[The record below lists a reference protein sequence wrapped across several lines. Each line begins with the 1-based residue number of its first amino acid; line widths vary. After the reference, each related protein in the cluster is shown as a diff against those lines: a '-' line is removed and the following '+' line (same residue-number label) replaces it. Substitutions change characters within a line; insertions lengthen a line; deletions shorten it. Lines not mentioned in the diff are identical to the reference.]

1 MISYGTAKIFFQQ
14 NIYLNKDKSKGLM
27 EMRGKDVKRRIRDAR
42 DALRNKHQKIIDAM
56 IEKARMTAVA
66 MIFIVAILAIELAIW
81 SLCVAICG
89 RW

>member
-27 EMRGKDVKRRIRDAR
+27 EMRGKDAR
-42 DALRNKHQKIIDAM
+42 EGGRENRNTFRNSHQEIIDAV

-66 MIFIVAILAIELAIW
+66 VIFVGTILAIELFVVGVCYLA
-81 SLCVAICG
+81 CG
-89 RW
+89 R